1 MKFITVKTKRT
12 VAFAVLG
19 LLCVAA
25 NLNPAQAQDGALD
38 PNFTLPQFAT
48 TNPASGSFPKM
59 QAIAVQADGK
69 IIAGGYFDQI
79 NGNTRINIAR
89 VNANGTFDATFDA
102 GNAVKN
108 APDEFGTVSNIV
120 IQPDGKILVGGEF
133 NVAGGAAF
141 NRIVRLNTD
150 GSVDATFNP
159 GAGADA
165 TVQTIKLQPDGKF
178 LIVGNFFAFNTFNHG
193 GVERLNANGSRDT
206 SFNLGFFGVPRP
218 VGVNAVDVQ
227 PDGKIL
233 IGGDFASYNSTARS
247 AIARLSA
254 NGYLDTPFKASV
266 ASTITTPSVYDLKVQ
281 PDGRILVV
289 GSYQIVNG
297 ATKINLA
304 RLRKDST
311 LDPTFSS
318 GNGGLN
324 VFTTASQPDGKIIIG
339 GNLAVN
345 GFLRGVARLNAD
357 GSLDTAFDT
366 PASIV
371 SAANMTLLQPD
382 GKVLVGSNGSA
393 GGTSIILKR
402 LLNTIARRNP
412 AADFDGDG
420 KTDLSVFRFSTGI
433 WYSVNSFNNQ
443 FSATPF
449 GFSTDKPAPADYD
462 GDGKTDVAVFRSGI
476 WYILRSSNNSLL
488 TLQIGAGGDI
498 PVPGD
503 YDGDGKADAAVY
515 SAGTWRILN
524 SSNNTTRTEQFGL
537 PTDKPV
543 IGNFDGDNKQD
554 LAVYRDGIWYLQRS
568 AAGFAAVNFGTSGD
582 KVAAGD
588 YDADGITDFAVYR
601 PSNGTWYVQRSK
613 FGFTA
618 AQFGLASD
626 VPVPADYDGDGST
639 DFAVYRSGTWYILKT
654 TGGISYGNFGNST
667 DVPLPSVYVQ

>member
-1 MKFITVKTKRT
+1 MKFVKLKISNPVVSALFCLVGILACTN
-12 VAFAVLG
+12 FA
-19 LLCVAA
+19 A
-25 NLNPAQAQDGALD
+25 AQDGSLD
-38 PNFTLPQFAT
+38 PTFNLPQFAA
-48 TNPASGSFPKM
+48 TNTASGSFPKM
-59 QAIAVQADGK
+59 QSIAVQSDGK
-69 IIAGGYFDQI
+69 IIVGGYFDRI

-108 APDEFGTVSNIV
+108 ADGEFGTVASV
-120 IQPDGKILVGGEF
+120 VVQPDGKILVGGEF

-141 NRIVRLNTD
+141 NRIIRLNAD
-150 GSVDATFNP
+150 GSVDASFNP

-165 TVQTIKLQPDGKF
+165 TVQTIKLQPDGKI
-178 LIVGNFFAFNTFNHG
+178 LVVGNFFAFNTFNHG
-193 GVERLNANGSRDT
+193 GVERLNPNGSRDT
-206 SFNLGFFGVPRP
+206 LFNLGFFGVPRP
-218 VGVNAVDVQ
+218 VGVYGVDVQ

-233 IGGDFASYNSTARS
+233 ICGDFTSYNNTARN
-247 AIARLSA
+247 AVARLTA
-254 NGYLDTPFKASV
+254 GGYLDTPFKASV
-266 ASTITTPSVYDLKVQ
+266 ASTISSPSVFDIKTQ
-281 PDGRILVV
+281 PDGKILIV

-297 ATKINLA
+297 ASKNNLA

-318 GNGGLN
+318 NNGGFN
-324 VFTTASQPDGKIIIG
+324 VYSAALQPDGKIIIG

-345 GFLRGVARLNAD
+345 GFVRGVARLNPD

-366 PASIV
+366 PASVV
-371 SAANMTLLQPD
+371 SGANITLLQPD

-402 LLNTIARRNP
+402 LLNTIVRRNP

-420 KTDLSVFRFSTGI
+420 KTDLSVFRPSTGI
-433 WYSVNSFNNQ
+433 WYYTKSSNNQ
-443 FSATPF
+443 SGGVAW
-449 GFSTDKPAPADYD
+449 GISTDKLAPADYD
-462 GDGKTDVAVFRSGI
+462 GDGKTDFAVFRSGL
-476 WYILRSSNNSLL
+476 WYILRSSDNTYTL
-488 TLQIGAGGDI
+488 LQIGADGDI

-524 SSNNTTRTEQFGL
+524 TSNNTTRTEQFGL

-554 LAVYRDGIWYLQRS
+554 LAVYRDGTWYLQRS
-568 AAGFAAVNFGTSGD
+568 AAGFAVFNFGTSGD
-582 KVAAGD
+582 KVVAGD

-601 PSNGTWYVQRSK
+601 PSNGTWYVQRSS

-618 AQFGLASD
+618 TQFGIASD
-626 VPVPADYDGDGST
+626 VPVPADYDGDGQT

-654 TGGISYGNFGNST
+654 TGGVSYGYFGNST